1 MDKRIKSIEFIE
13 DTHEYWFVDS
23 EGHHRQ
29 LKGITSAIGKFLEKD
44 FPDTDTVKIAT
55 VYGSAVHKAVENYL
69 NSGNKNLSSEG
80 EKWVIAELEK
90 LSMDITGVDAMDC
103 CEGEVMVSDFETTA
117 SKVDIVL
124 HSKDGAYLFDIKT
137 TSHFDRFYCSLQL
150 SVYKKLYEENYG
162 ENVKGMFVLSTKQKR
177 KFRIIEQ
184 SKELVDKILS
194 YNRTL

>member
-1 MDKRIKSIEFIE
+1 MDKRIKAVIFNEKEHIY
-13 DTHEYWFVDS
+13 TYN
-23 EGHHRQ
+23 GKK
-29 LKGITSAIGKFLEKD
+29 LKGVTSAIGKFLEKD

-90 LSMDITGVDAMDC
+90 LSMETVGVDARNC
-103 CEGEVMVSDFETTA
+103 CEGEVTVSDFETTA

-124 HSKDGAYLFDIKT
+124 HSKDGAYLFDVKT

-150 SVYKKLYEENYG
+150 SIYKKLYEKNYG
-162 ENVKGMFVLSTKQKR
+162 EKVKGMFVLGTKQKR
-177 KFRIIEQ
+177 KFRILCFRA
-184 SKELVDKILS
+184 S
-194 YNRTL
+194 T

>member
-1 MDKRIKSIEFIE
+1 MDSRIKAVIFNEEEHTYS
-13 DTHEYWFVDS
+13 YN
-23 EGHHRQ
+23 GKK
-29 LKGITSAIGKFLEKD
+29 LKGITSAIGNFLEKD

-90 LSMDITGVDAMDC
+90 LSMDIAGADAMDC

-162 ENVKGMFVLSTKQKR
+162 EEVKGMFVLSTKQKR

>member
-1 MDKRIKSIEFIE
+1 MNNKIKAVIFNEEEHIYTYNGKKLS
-13 DTHEYWFVDS
+13 
-23 EGHHRQ
+23 
-29 LKGITSAIGKFLEKD
+29 GITSAIGKFLEKD

-90 LSMDITGVDAMDC
+90 FAKDITGKSAIEC

-124 HSKDGAYLFDIKT
+124 HSKDGAYLFDVKT

-150 SVYKKLYEENYG
+150 SIYKKLYEENYG
-162 ENVKGMFVLSTKQKR
+162 EKVKGMFVLGTKQKR
-177 KFRIIEQ
+177 KFRILEQ
-184 SKELVDKILS
+184 NKELVDKILS
-194 YNRTL
+194 YNKTF